1 MILLAID
8 TAANLCA
15 ASIHDTAGDR
25 ELGRAARDIGKGHAE
40 QLMPVVEEA
49 LAAAGKR
56 LADLERIVVSTGPG
70 SFTGIRVGVSA
81 ARGFALALGIP
92 AVGVTTLEAL
102 AYVARRKA
110 GGRPVLV
117 VLDAGRGEYHAA
129 LYDGLG
135 KLRYGPAMT
144 TLSALADLAREHRPL
159 LAGNAARQVA
169 DAGGGGFDV
178 ITEEATADIAVYAR
192 LGAGKDPADGRPKPV
207 YLRGADAKPQAG
219 FVLPRRSD

>member
-15 ASIHDTAGDR
+15 ASIHDTPTGR
-25 ELGRAARDIGKGHAE
+25 ELGRAVRDIGKGHAE

-49 LAAAGKR
+49 LAAAGKQ
-56 LADLERIVVSTGPG
+56 LADIERIVVSTGPG

-81 ARGFALALGIP
+81 ARGFALALKIP

-102 AYVARRKA
+102 AEAARKKA
-110 GGRPVLV
+110 GDRPVLA
-117 VLDAGRGEYHAA
+117 VLDAGRGEHHAA

-159 LAGNAARQVA
+159 LVGSAARHVA
-169 DAGGGGFDV
+169 DAAGGGFDV
-178 ITEEATADIAVYAR
+178 GAEEATADISVYAR
-192 LGAGKDPADGRPKPV
+192 LGAAKDPADGRPKPT

-219 FVLPRRSD
+219 FVLARRDG